1 MIPEQWPSVSPIP
14 WGTLSPRPPGIYR
27 LGAKIEG
34 GRGLHS
40 RPPFD
45 LGPEQALRLL
55 PSRALSSR
63 PAEIF
68 YPAGTSSLQPA
79 S

>member
-1 MIPEQWPSVSPIP
+1 MVPEQWPSVNPIP

-27 LGAKIEG
+27 LGAKIEA
-34 GRGLHS
+34 GRGLLSH
-40 RPPFD
+40 PPFD
-45 LGPEQALRLL
+45 LGPEQALGLL

-63 PAEIF
+63 PAEVF